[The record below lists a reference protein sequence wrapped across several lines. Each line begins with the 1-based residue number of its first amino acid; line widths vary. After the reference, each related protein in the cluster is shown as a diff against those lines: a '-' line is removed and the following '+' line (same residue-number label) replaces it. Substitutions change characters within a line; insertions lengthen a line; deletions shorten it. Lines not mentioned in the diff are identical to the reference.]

1 MGVETETVRP
11 AAWVGAMHLSDRIV
25 VTGTVLVLRD
35 IRLRRSDLPVRFDEA
50 RLLVSPTPESA
61 MEYASALSAAYAR
74 QAPYAAPDGVDEHW
88 RIHSMAQHVAARID
102 ANYPGRA

>member
-1 MGVETETVRP
+1 MVVETETVRP

-35 IRLRRSDLPVRFDEA
+35 IRMRRTDLPVRFDEG
-50 RLLVSPTPESA
+50 RLLASPTPESA
-61 MEYASALSAAYAR
+61 MRYASALSEAYAG
-74 QAPYAAPDGVDEHW
+74 QTPYAAPDGVDEHW
-88 RIHSMAQHVAARID
+88 RIHSMARHVAARID